1 VSRCFSHRVPRCLL
15 SASSGGRLKI
25 LPECFRCERH
35 WNRSQWPP
43 MGGLQHTLSSFCHKL
58 PGASYGRDLSLPDS
72 TEGTVRP
79 VTDRKHRRPSVVH
92 AASSR

>member
-1 VSRCFSHRVPRCLL
+1 
-15 SASSGGRLKI
+15 
-25 LPECFRCERH
+25 
-35 WNRSQWPP
+35 